1 MNLRLLRSMIICLTY
16 WGTLK
21 TMLSGQTRPEEIAAR
36 LDRLPSVVQR
46 HLAVLG
52 DRIRVSGKE
61 LTIYIGDVIDSTGN
75 RSPAQVIY
83 QLPGLVRLSGFKPG
97 QAVVSFDG
105 ERALGVI
112 SNDDDLLLE
121 TFVMDMPEGMLASIQ
136 GSAAVR
142 LLGFGFGPDPRKL
155 PNYRGARYDILDV
168 TSAVR
173 SRSDKVTRSRLYYF
187 DSSTGLLHSTRYY
200 DRSRSS
206 PVKLETHFSEWRN
219 IDGSAYPGRIDR
231 YERGQRVFS
240 FVAKT
245 ITAAPRLESEKFR

>member
-1 MNLRLLRSMIICLTY
+1 MNLRLPRLVIIVLTCLAA
-16 WGTLK
+16 LN
-21 TMLSGQTRPEEIAAR
+21 TMLSGQTRPSEIAAR
-36 LDRLPSVVQR
+36 LDRIPGVAQR
-46 HLAVLG
+46 QFAVLG
-52 DRIRVSGKE
+52 DRMRVSGKE
-61 LTIYIGDVIDSTGN
+61 LTIYTGDVVDAAGN

-83 QLPGLVRLSGFKPG
+83 QTPGLVRLSGFKPG

-142 LLGFGFGPDPRKL
+142 LLGSGFGPDPRKMR
-155 PNYRGARYDILDV
+155 NYAGARYDILDV

-187 DSSTGLLHSTRYY
+187 DSSTGLLQSTRYY

-219 IDGSAYPGRIDR
+219 IDGSTYPSRIDR

-240 FVAKT
+240 FVANT
-245 ITAAPRLESEKFR
+245 ITAAPRLEPERFR